1 MAMTGLI
8 LFGAATYDAP
18 YGYDYDPDYGSPY
31 DQYYTTLYSGATQ
44 NWSMILPSG
53 PGISGQV
60 LATDGTGITYW
71 TTGGGGTP
79 GGSNGDIQFNNGSGG
94 FGGSTFLWSAANN
107 QLTDV
112 VGSTSITL
120 GNVFPLFSIA
130 GFSVGIPFSGG
141 AGAALFYEPGGTV
154 GISIADGAGDVISSN
169 ILGGVPNFLV
179 ENTSGLFIQIQPGMI
194 SGSTGATLALDN
206 SDYTT
211 DGFFLGDDLIE
222 NTISGGNSVGGI
234 SISTIQASL
243 FLSYLGT
250 FSLGNGGSAVITA
263 DASNN
268 LTIGGFVITLDPSVG
283 VEISSPAYLSV
294 GGALRVNAVLQDGTS
309 SVGTLGQLLTSTVSA
324 TAWGWPAVSGS
335 PTSSGTGAPGQL
347 QYDSTYLY
355 ICYATNSWG
364 RIAFATGY

>member
-1 MAMTGLI
+1 M
-8 LFGAATYDAP
+8 
-18 YGYDYDPDYGSPY
+18 
-31 DQYYTTLYSGATQ
+31 YYFPGVAEG
-44 NWSMILPSG
+44 WS
-53 PGISGQV
+53 V
-60 LATDGTGITYW
+60 TDGAL
-71 TTGGGGTP
+71 
-79 GGSNGDIQFNNGSGG
+79 D
-94 FGGSTFLWSAANN
+94 
-107 QLTDV
+107 
-112 VGSTSITL
+112 SIT
-120 GNVFPLFSIA
+120 A
-130 GFSVGIPFSGG
+130 GIVGTSP
-141 AGAALFYEPGGTV
+141 V
-154 GISIADGAGDVISSN
+154 
-169 ILGGVPNFLV
+169 FLV
-179 ENTSGLFIQIQPGMI
+179 ENAAGMI
-194 SGSTGATLALDN
+194 MQMTPGVVSGNAGALLALDN

-211 DGFFLGDDLIE
+211 DGFFLVDDLIE

-263 DASNN
+263 DASSN

-309 SVGTLGQLLTSTVSA
+309 SVGTPGQLLTSTVSA

-335 PTSSGTGAPGQL
+335 PTSSGTGTPGQL